1 MERVGKIMKTVENV
15 EINLSNGKT
24 AKMPSMRKI
33 CVLCTIIPFIL
44 FWGGILSP
52 LWTDNFIVYVFA
64 LAPYYFYT
72 FYLSHDWIDGKSLY
86 MTNAGLTAS
95 KVWCVSVV
103 ICSVCSL
110 ASMFLFFPLWDT
122 FFFKPCLML
131 VLNAP
136 MAFVW
141 ILYSNVADKFRY
153 ARPSPYFIA

>member
-1 MERVGKIMKTVENV
+1 MESEGEIMKKVKDA
-15 EINLSNGKT
+15 EINLSDGK
-24 AKMPSMRKI
+24 AAQISSMRKI
-33 CVLCTIIPFIL
+33 YILCTVIPFLL
-44 FWGGILSP
+44 FWGGITSP
-52 LWTDNFIVYVFA
+52 LWTDNFIVYAFA

-86 MTNAGLTAS
+86 MTNVGLVTS
-95 KVWCVSVV
+95 KVWCISVV
-103 ICSVCSL
+103 VCSVCSL
-110 ASMFLFFPLWDT
+110 ASMFLLFVLWNT

-141 ILYSNVADKFRY
+141 ILYSNAADKFRY

>member
-1 MERVGKIMKTVENV
+1 MRTVNDV
-15 EINLSNGKT
+15 EINLSNGK
-24 AKMPSMRKI
+24 AAQMPSTRKI
-33 CVLCTIIPFIL
+33 YVLCTVIPFLL

-52 LWTDNFIVYVFA
+52 LWTANFIVYVFA

-72 FYLSHDWIDGKSLY
+72 FYLSNDWIDGKSLF
-86 MTNAGLTAS
+86 MTSEGLYAS
-95 KVWCVSVV
+95 KVWCISVV
-103 ICSVCSL
+103 VCSVCSI
-110 ASMFLFFPLWDT
+110 ASIFLLFELWNT

-141 ILYSNVADKFRY
+141 ILYSNVADRFRY